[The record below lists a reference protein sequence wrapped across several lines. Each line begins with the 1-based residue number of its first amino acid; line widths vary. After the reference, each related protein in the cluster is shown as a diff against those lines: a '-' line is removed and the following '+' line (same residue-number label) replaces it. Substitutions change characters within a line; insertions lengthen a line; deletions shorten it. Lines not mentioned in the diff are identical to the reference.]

1 MSQPWIE
8 PGPPWWEASN
18 LAKSYPKSVLIF
30 ILNIYIWAR
39 DSMFMY
45 IVCIPVFKELELER
59 EKLGE
64 INCTEP
70 DTNKDFVYIN
80 IYILNAFF
88 EFFRIQNAE

>member
-1 MSQPWIE
+1 VGGEQSSKELSEQRI
-8 PGPPWWEASN
+8 
-18 LAKSYPKSVLIF
+18 
-30 ILNIYIWAR
+30 NIYSEHHHMSPRQHIY
-39 DSMFMY
+39 SMY
-45 IVCIPVFKELELER
+45 IVCIPVFKKLELER